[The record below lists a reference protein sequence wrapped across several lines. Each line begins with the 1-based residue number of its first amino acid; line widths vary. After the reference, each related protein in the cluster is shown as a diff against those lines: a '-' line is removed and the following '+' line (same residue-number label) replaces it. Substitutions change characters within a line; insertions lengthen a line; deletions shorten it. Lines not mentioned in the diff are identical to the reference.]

1 MGINSF
7 DPRVSVCLDEIVK
20 LLKRAID
27 KKPIDYKTVN
37 HQNNPQ
43 ARDDEVKAL
52 MADGWVLSGDAKEGK
67 CPYSGETIY
76 TQAMVKYEEAS

>member
-1 MGINSF
+1 MTLDMEILAQIVNGAINRIEKIF
-7 DPRVSVCLDEIVK
+7 N
-20 LLKRAID
+20 
-27 KKPIDYKTVN
+27 KKPIDYKTIN

-52 MADGWVLSGDAKEGK
+52 LADGWVLSGDAKEGK

-76 TQAMVKYEEAS
+76 TQAMVKYEEASE